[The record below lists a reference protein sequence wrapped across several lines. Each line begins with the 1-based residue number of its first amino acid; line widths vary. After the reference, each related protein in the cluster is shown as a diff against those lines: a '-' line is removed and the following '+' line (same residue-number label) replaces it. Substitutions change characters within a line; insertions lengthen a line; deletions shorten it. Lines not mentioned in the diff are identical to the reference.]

1 MDRFITRATAM
12 YPKQEAG
19 RSIQRNIIIG
29 SRFWLGGGGIIS
41 VNTEK
46 GYVLADSLAAFSLI
60 LFASLVLLPSFI
72 HMETDRLDVRREI
85 KAYHILFEDLERHM
99 HSAPVLET
107 KRVKDLSCT
116 YVTSVKPYPENP
128 DYMEGCVSYENSKDQ
143 TMSVCEI
150 FKR

>member
-1 MDRFITRATAM
+1 M
-12 YPKQEAG
+12 
-19 RSIQRNIIIG
+19 
-29 SRFWLGGGGIIS
+29 
-41 VNTEK
+41 NTEK

-99 HSAPVLET
+99 HSAPVLDT

-128 DYMEGCVSYENSKDQ
+128 DYMEGCVSYENSKNQ

-150 FKR
+150 IKR